1 MRSRIVTSC
10 VSRSPVAGLHR
21 AGRAQPG
28 LTVHELTEGT
38 QRRDSNARLRFFS
51 ELLTAHRIQ
60 HPTGHS
66 DLHLITQFE
75 DEAVGR
81 GAPEPTDDF
90 YGFAVKGVVTV
101 VNDGCG

>member
-1 MRSRIVTSC
+1 MTSI
-10 VSRSPVAGLHR
+10 PVE
-21 AGRAQPG
+21 PG
-28 LTVHELTEGT
+28 WH
-38 QRRDSNARLRFFS
+38 DSGGVFS

-66 DLHLITQFE
+66 DLHLITQFD

-81 GAPEPTDDF
+81 GAPEPTDDL

-101 VNDGCG
+101 VNDG

>member
-21 AGRAQPG
+21 AGRGQPG
-28 LTVHELTEGT
+28 LTIHELTECT

-60 HPTGHS
+60 HPAGHG
-66 DLHLITQFE
+66 DVDVITE
-75 DEAVGR
+75 LDDHAVAR
-81 GAPEPTDDF
+81 RSPEMTDDL
-90 YGFAVKGVVTV
+90 YAFAVKRMVTV
-101 VNDGCG
+101 VDDG

>member
-1 MRSRIVTSC
+1 M
-10 VSRSPVAGLHR
+10 AGLHR